1 MDTYRISDDI
11 KGSRRPFFRD
21 EFEEWME
28 TACEQR
34 QPSEFT
40 ESRYEKWQ
48 REEFEK
54 LDEEGVDRTGDLW

>member
-1 MDTYRISDDI
+1 MDTYTISDDI

-34 QPSEFT
+34 QQSEFT